1 MKFTLKYFN
10 ELTVDELYAFL
21 QLRSEIFCVEQNC
34 VYQDLDNKDQKA
46 LHLMGYDDS
55 EKLVSY
61 ARILVPGV
69 AYKEASIGRVVLS
82 AAHRGKGSGK
92 ELMQRAIDAT
102 LKKLHVNEIV
112 ISGQQYLEK
121 FYNDLGFVTES
132 EPYVED
138 HIMHIKMQ
146 NAI

>member
-1 MKFTLKYFN
+1 MKFTLKYFQ
-10 ELTVDELYAFL
+10 ELSVDELYLFL

-55 EKLVSY
+55 DKLVAY

-69 AYKEASIGRVVLS
+69 SYKEASIGRVVLS
-82 AAHRGKGSGK
+82 ASLRGKGAGK
-92 ELMQRAIDAT
+92 ELMQAAIDASI
-102 LKKLHVNEIV
+102 KKLNVNEIV

-132 EPYVED
+132 EPYEED
-138 HIMHIKMQ
+138 HILHIKMRLRK
-146 NAI
+146 